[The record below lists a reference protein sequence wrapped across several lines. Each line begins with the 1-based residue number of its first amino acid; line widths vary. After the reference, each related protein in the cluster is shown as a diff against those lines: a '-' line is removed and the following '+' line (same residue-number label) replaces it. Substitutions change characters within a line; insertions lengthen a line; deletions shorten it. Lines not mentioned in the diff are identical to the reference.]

1 MLHYISRSVIA
12 LFQGRRPH
20 YNMVAAVEAPFL
32 AFPFICERFY
42 VEGLVIFDLFRC
54 NALGTCNFVVRV
66 RKGVRVTKKGR
77 GKIRNWCSHAA
88 GTVRPVLRTGVFS
101 K

>member
-20 YNMVAAVEAPFL
+20 YNMVAAVKAPFL

-66 RKGVRVTKKGR
+66 RKGVRVTKKEEGR
-77 GKIRNWCSHAA
+77 FE
-88 GTVRPVLRTGVFS
+88 TGVRMQQVP
-101 K
+101 